1 MGHSSATHQ
10 RGSHPL
16 FPHQAYVESVIQPR
30 MGDDVVPEP
39 ALLIKGSEFEA
50 VPHTKEVA
58 IGAVH

>member
-16 FPHQAYVESVIQPR
+16 FPHQAYAELVIQPR
-30 MGDDVVPEP
+30 MGDDVVSAL
-39 ALLIKGSEFEA
+39 ALLLKGSEFEA
-50 VPHTKEVA
+50 VAHTKEVT